1 MILSLSGKIFTG
13 KDEFAKI
20 FKKIDAK
27 YQGGKTSFKD
37 EKFANPMK
45 DMICILLNCTR
56 TQLEDRTFKETVLP
70 EDWWYWEL
78 QREGGYSTIK
88 LDYLTTSKKELST
101 YTGLRLITPTPR
113 LLMQQLGTEA
123 GKGVLHPKI
132 WSKALI
138 SRYKPEKRKIAIDDV
153 EEYETQYPNWIITDM
168 RFTDEI
174 EVVKQLKG
182 ITIRIE
188 RPIEILVHQWFKNL
202 KPDEFSKLCIKYKLF
217 NYSSKVFNYSYDIAK
232 YIWEREQHK
241 SETELDNYKEFD
253 YIIYNDSSLEDFE
266 KKIEKI
272 YLDIF
277 NI

>member
-1 MILSLSGKIFTG
+1 MIVSVSGKIFTG
-13 KDEFAKI
+13 KDEFANI

-27 YQGGKTSFKD
+27 YQGSKTSFKD

-56 TQLEDRTFKETVLP
+56 QQLEDRIFKETILP
-70 EDWWYWEL
+70 EDWWYWEM

-88 LDYLTTSKKELST
+88 LDYLTTPKKELDE
-101 YTGLRLITPTPR
+101 YTGLKLIKPTPR
-113 LLMQQLGTEA
+113 LLMQLLGTEA
-123 GKGVLHPKI
+123 GKGILHPKI

-138 SRYKPEKRKIAIDDV
+138 SRYNPEKRKVVIDDV

-168 RFTDEI
+168 RFIDEI

-182 ITIRIE
+182 ITIRID
-188 RPIEILVHQWFKNL
+188 RPTEILVQQWFKNL
-202 KPDEFSKLCIKYKLF
+202 KSDEFSKLCIKYKLF
-217 NYSSKVFNYSYDIAK
+217 NYSNKVFNYSYDIAK

-241 SETELDNYKEFD
+241 SETDLDNYTDFD